1 MKALTLMEIATMIS
15 AAGTLALAAASVY
28 QLRRNRKDSLHPMV
42 YPETIAIESQ
52 PVNASSANASSAD
65 ESPRITDSSVALRG
79 EDQPTD
85 TPPDVHADTL
95 TIRRLI
101 VALRNYGSG
110 PAIDMKFAVVIDE
123 QEVPVESVKRDGSPR
138 LFLNLSSE
146 ETVQVELI
154 LRPLKVRHR
163 SNVRVRVRYRSVFRE
178 QLMRDYTV
186 LAAVGQA
193 PIVNIA
199 GNL

>member
-52 PVNASSANASSAD
+52 PANASSAD